1 MKALHEQA
9 AAGGFAALARRSSFV
24 GIAMAGYDAL
34 VMVNLTNTT
43 LWAPK
48 LIARTGGAGQ
58 QMEPLLAGGWAT
70 TEEFGGYGASALAG
84 LESNGIYLTFV
95 PTGSSVSSFGFAAGG
110 VSLSA
115 INTLTLDG
123 AAAYLI
129 GTPVPEPA
137 TWALLLGGVALLLAR
152 RQRGRTA

>member
-1 MKALHEQA
+1 MNRRPQA
-9 AAGGFAALARRSSFV
+9 GSRRWQGGTASW

-34 VMVNLTNTT
+34 LMVNLTSNA
-43 LWAPK
+43 LWAPQ
-48 LIARTGGAGQ
+48 LIARTGGTGQ

-70 TEEFGGYGASALAG
+70 TEEFGGYGANALAG
-84 LESNGIYLTFV
+84 IEANGIYLTFI
-95 PTGSSVSSFGFAAGG
+95 PTGSAVTSFGFAAGG

-137 TWALLLGGVALLLAR
+137 TWAMLLGGVALLLAR
-152 RQRGRTA
+152 RQLGRTA